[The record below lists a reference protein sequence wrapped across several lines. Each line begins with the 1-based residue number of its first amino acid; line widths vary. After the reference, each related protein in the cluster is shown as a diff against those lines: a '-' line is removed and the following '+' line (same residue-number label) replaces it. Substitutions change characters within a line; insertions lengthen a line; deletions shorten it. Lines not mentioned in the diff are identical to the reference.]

1 MTIHHHT
8 ERLYRSGLFEDRR
21 RVLSSFGHLVAIA
34 VNLVLLYVVDNLGDW
49 DLLSFLTDDYDQVIG
64 PISVSIIATVI
75 GHVLKIVLPNRR
87 FGFMVD
93 GVVTIFGFYALLRI
107 FQVFP
112 FEFDPDGFR
121 WDLVARFVLVVG
133 LLGSAIGVLVTP
145 LRLLQE
151 AMPTD
156 D

>member
-1 MTIHHHT
+1 MTTRHHT
-8 ERLYRSGLFEDRR
+8 GHRS
-21 RVLSSFGHLVAIA
+21 SPWSFDTPARAVTATGHLVAVAINIA
-34 VNLVLLYVVDNLGDW
+34 LLYVVRNLGEW
-49 DLLSFLTDDYDQVIG
+49 DLLSFLTDDYDKVIG
-64 PISVSIIATVI
+64 PISVSIVATVA
-75 GHVLKIVLPNRR
+75 GHLLKIAMPGRR
-87 FGFMVD
+87 LGLAID
-93 GVVTIFGFYALLRI
+93 GVVTVFGFYALLRI

-145 LRLLQE
+145 LRLLQG
-151 AMPTD
+151 AAPTD

>member
-1 MTIHHHT
+1 MTIHHDT
-8 ERLYRSGLFEDRR
+8 DSTFRAGSLDTPG
-21 RVLSSFGHLVAIA
+21 RVLASIGHLIAIA
-34 VNLVLLYVVDNLGDW
+34 VNLVLLYVVRNLGEW
-49 DLLSFLTDDYDQVIG
+49 DVLSFLTDDYDKVIG
-64 PISVSIIATVI
+64 PLSVSIIAAII
-75 GHVLKIVLPNRR
+75 GRALRIVFPGRR
-87 FGFMVD
+87 IGLLIE
-93 GVVTIFGFYALLRI
+93 GVVTVFGFYALLRI

-133 LLGSAIGVLVTP
+133 LLGSAIGILVTP
-145 LRLLQE
+145 LRLLQR